1 MKKNLHPSKALAALV
16 MFLSLSLHVDATTLY
31 QLKVTIPDAPADH
44 LETIPMMFAYL
55 SDGSDTKLYN
65 AQNASGEYIFEL
77 PEGEYDIITQYWTG
91 NTQTFL
97 AKESIKLDKETE
109 TTLPFSC
116 ADKSVTFKSYILPD
130 GASLKEYSSMVGTYA
145 IHGGT
150 TYIQGHTTNY
160 AYQTVRFPS
169 GLNHIDFVQC
179 VSAAEANALFIIP
192 FGSDS
197 PEEINCGTE
206 SWSSFQIST
215 ENTPLYSKALAQM
228 TEESIAAPAVIMSS
242 VGLTNRNFFNA
253 QSWVTG
259 GDPLAVK
266 VNIWEP
272 ANYEGPLTWSHQY
285 IVNTVTDE
293 SNSILSPL
301 TYIDENGEVR
311 FNGENNAFSDFF
323 LNWPETIPADKQG
336 QPRYKFRISKDVILA
351 NAAPVLVVRPML
363 NDNLSFQYTYVGRYG
378 EVRLIDSFNMSS
390 YLPEYLVSEWGAN
403 HEIQMTFNGKQV
415 CSNQAEFTKFN
426 WKPYQGAEK
435 ETGDFHVTITDCNV
449 KVDDMKG
456 TNQTILTFNN
466 SLADFTPPTL
476 TMLSMRGKNDIATD
490 RFYAEDGVIEFSAAD
505 FKGYYDGIFYYTT
518 NEIEKPIVEYAPHG
532 SDAFSPINAVEEVP
546 ELYRMPGW
554 GYFFRARLSELSSE
568 ITPGWH
574 DLRIKLTDKSGN
586 TQTQLISPAFRID
599 EPAAIDEIIIE
610 SDDDSELIY
619 FDLTGKQIMHP
630 SKGIYIVKKGHRV
643 SKVVL

>member
-1 MKKNLHPSKALAALV
+1 MKALTALTL
-16 MFLSLSLHVDATTLY
+16 FLSLNLNLGAQSLY
-31 QLKVTIPDAPADH
+31 QLKVTIPDAPSDH
-44 LETIPMMFAYL
+44 LESIPFMYAYL
-55 SDGSDTKLYN
+55 SDGTNTKLYN
-65 AQNASGEYIFEL
+65 AQNEYGTFIFEL
-77 PEGEYDIITQYWTG
+77 PEGEYDIITQHWAE

-97 AKESIKLDKETE
+97 VKENIKVIKETE

-116 ADKSVTFKSYILPD
+116 ADKSVNFKSYVLPD
-130 GASLKEYSSMVGTYA
+130 GGSLKELSSIVGTYA
-145 IHGGT
+145 IHRGS

-169 GLNHIDFVQC
+169 NLNHIDFVQT

-197 PEEINCGTE
+197 PEEINCGTQ
-206 SWSSFQIST
+206 SWKSFQITT

-228 TEESIAAPAVIMSS
+228 EEESIAAPAVIMSS
-242 VGLTNRNFFNA
+242 VGLENRNFFNA

-259 GDPLAVK
+259 GDPLAEK
-266 VNIWEP
+266 INIWEP
-272 ANYEGPLTWSHQY
+272 ENYKGPFTWSHQY

-293 SNSILSPL
+293 YNSILSPW
-301 TYIDENGEVR
+301 TYIDDNGEAR
-311 FNGENNAFSDFF
+311 FNGENHAFSDFF
-323 LNWPETIPADKQG
+323 LNWPETILADKQG
-336 QPRYKFRISKDVILA
+336 QPRYKFGISKDVTLA
-351 NAAPVLVVRPML
+351 NAAPILIVRPML

-390 YLPEYLVSEWGAN
+390 YLPENLVAEWGAN

-426 WKPYQGAEK
+426 WKPYQGTEK
-435 ETGDFHVTITDCNV
+435 EIGDFLVTITDCNV

-456 TNQTILTFNN
+456 INETLLTFNN

-476 TMLSMRGKNDIATD
+476 TMLSMRGKDDLATD

-505 FKGYYDGIFYYTT
+505 FKGHYDGIFYYTT

-532 SDAFSPINAVEEVP
+532 SDTFSSINTVEEVP

-554 GYFFRARLSELSSE
+554 GYFFRARVGESSSK
-568 ITPGWH
+568 IKSGWY

-599 EPAAIDEIIIE
+599 EMAAVDEMIFDTDNE
-610 SDDDSELIY
+610 SETIY
-619 FDLTGKQIMHP
+619 FDLTGKPIMHP
-630 SKGIYIVKKGHRV
+630 SKGIYITKKGNSI
-643 SKVVL
+643 SKVIF